1 MKIPAILFAMMLF
14 WTTTALAY
22 PTGEPKSLQDLETAK
37 TLLKEKKPDEAKPL
51 LLGIAYNQ
59 DLDKKTR
66 ASAFFYL
73 SYCAEDNKS
82 KRDYAENVLVYD
94 TENPLYYYRLAE
106 IQYAQRDID
115 AALKNVSV
123 AIDMARLTYHKNIYD
138 FYVLSASCYL
148 KKGDYPTASAQAERA
163 IRLQQDKANAHFIRG
178 KANFL
183 LFVTAKYDTKPE
195 AQSDFEAVIKS
206 SDGEAYKGESYL
218 YLGKIAEYSRQI
230 EAALTAY
237 THALPYYEK
246 DIPDMPAN
254 ERLAMKERLMMK
266 IRSLQTTLKW
276 NS

>member
-1 MKIPAILFAMMLF
+1 MKIPVILFAMMLL
-14 WTTTALAY
+14 WATTALAY
-22 PTGEPKSLQDLETAK
+22 PTGDPKSLQDLETAK
-37 TLLKEKKPDEAKPL
+37 TLLKEKKATEAKPL

-59 DLDKKTR
+59 EMDKKTR

-123 AIDMARLTYHKNIYD
+123 AIDMTVLPTHKNTCD
-138 FYVLSASCYL
+138 FFILAALCYL
-148 KKGDYPTASAQAERA
+148 EKKDYDAAVAKAGRA
-163 IRLQQDKANAHFIRG
+163 ISFRQESTQAHFIRG
-178 KANFL
+178 KAHVLSKDESN
-183 LFVTAKYDTKPE
+183 AE
-195 AQSDFEAVIKS
+195 AQRDFEAVIKS
-206 SDGEAYKGESYL
+206 RDGEAYKGESYL
-218 YLGKIAEYSRQI
+218 YLGKIAESSRQI

-237 THALPYYEK
+237 TRALPYYEK
-246 DIPDMPAN
+246 DIPDMSAQ
-254 ERLAMKERLMMK
+254 ERLVLKERLMMK